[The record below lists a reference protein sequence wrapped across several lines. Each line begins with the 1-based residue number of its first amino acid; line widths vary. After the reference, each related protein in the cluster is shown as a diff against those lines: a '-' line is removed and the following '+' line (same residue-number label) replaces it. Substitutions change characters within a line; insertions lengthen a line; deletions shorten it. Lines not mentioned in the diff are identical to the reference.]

1 MCCLHSAKWWRSHW
15 ERSEIVSV
23 ELADDMPEGWRV
35 WLDWQEAVCPNN
47 TVEIAALKADHG
59 RYLGY
64 IRAIGRRKSEA
75 KLEPL
80 IVSMPSEYRQAPLLR
95 NESPP

>member
-23 ELADDMPEGWRV
+23 ELAEDMPEGWRV

-59 RYLGY
+59 RCLGY

-75 KLEPL
+75 KLEPP